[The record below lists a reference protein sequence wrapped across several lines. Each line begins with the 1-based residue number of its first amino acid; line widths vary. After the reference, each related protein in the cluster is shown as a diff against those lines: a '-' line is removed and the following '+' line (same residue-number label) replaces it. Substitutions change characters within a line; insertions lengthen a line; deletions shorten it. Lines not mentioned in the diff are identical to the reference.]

1 MNINSSS
8 LLNEMQGMISK
19 TQFSN
24 AGVESLQVAK
34 PGGADFSS
42 MLKMAVDNVNAIQ
55 KNSANMQNAI
65 EMGDRSVSISD
76 VMIASQKSSVAFS
89 ATVEVRNKFVEA
101 YKEIMN
107 MPV

>member
-1 MNINSSS
+1 MNINANSMF
-8 LLNEMQGMISK
+8 NDMQSMISK
-19 TQFSN
+19 TQMDSVATQSVQSN
-24 AGVESLQVAK
+24 QVN
-34 PGGADFSS
+34 GSDFSA
-42 MLKMAVDNVNAIQ
+42 MLKSAVDNVNNIQ
-55 KNSANMQNAI
+55 HHAKDLQTAV

-76 VMIASQKSSVAFS
+76 AMIASQKASVAFT